1 MLSMQW
7 GLHHTAPN
15 PQRISPAR
23 CLLQQNG
30 RKAQRKMTRWA
41 GEWVGVRQGSFIIE
55 APASTSSAI
64 FLAMEMGG

>member
-1 MLSMQW
+1 
-7 GLHHTAPN
+7 
-15 PQRISPAR
+15 
-23 CLLQQNG
+23 
-30 RKAQRKMTRWA
+30 MTRWA